1 MSAADLMDFSPE
13 VAEARAQKRPIVA
26 LESTIITHG
35 MPYPR
40 NVETAHM
47 VEDAVR
53 SFGAAPATIAVI
65 DGRFR
70 VGLERKE
77 IESLGQLSGGVV
89 KASRRDLAPVVARR
103 GSAGTTVAA
112 TMFVAELAGIE
123 IFATGGIGGVHRGA
137 VETFDVS
144 ADLVELSRTRVAV
157 VCAGAKS
164 ILDIEKTLEFLETQ
178 GVAIVGYR
186 CDEFPAFYA
195 RSSGFRLEHR
205 CDGLRDL
212 ARMIRCSEM
221 LAPAASDRQSGAR
234 GSGARRGDGR
244 GAHRGRG
251 GGGEGTGDR
260 QEGGDALPTE
270 AGRRADRRPKP
281 RSQYRADQEQRDPRR
296 TDRGGAGEDV
306 SGPSPVRL
314 PFPGIRDK
322 NREII
327 VFRGS
332 TGKNV

>member
-13 VAEARAQKRPIVA
+13 VAEARARGKPLVA

-40 NVETAHM
+40 NVETARM
-47 VEDAVR
+47 VEDGVR

-65 DGRFR
+65 NGRFR
-70 VGLERKE
+70 VGLKANE
-77 IESLGQLSGGVV
+77 IESLAQLTGGVV
-89 KASRRDLAPVVARR
+89 KASRRDLALVAARR

-112 TMFVAELAGIE
+112 TMFVAQLAGIE

-137 VETFDVS
+137 EETFDIS

-164 ILDIEKTLEFLETQ
+164 VLDIEKTLEFLETQ

-195 RSSGFRLEHR
+195 RSSGFKLEHR

-212 ARMIRCSEM
+212 ARIIR
-221 LAPAASDRQSGAR
+221 L
-234 GSGARRGDGR
+234 
-244 GAHRGRG
+244 
-251 GGGEGTGDR
+251 
-260 QEGGDALPTE
+260 
-270 AGRRADRRPKP
+270 
-281 RSQYRADQEQRDPRR
+281 QRDVGP
-296 TDRGGAGEDV
+296 GGLLIANPVPEDHALEEAV
-306 SGPSPVRL
+306 IEERIAEAVAEAKEQGVGKKEAT
-314 PFPGIRDK
+314 PFLLQRVVELTGGRSLETNVALIK
-322 NREII
+322 NNAILAAQTAVELAR
-327 VFRGS
+327 V
-332 TGKNV
+332 

>member
-13 VAEARAQKRPIVA
+13 VAEARAAKRPIVA

-40 NVETAHM
+40 NVETARM
-47 VEDAVR
+47 VEEAVR
-53 SFGAAPATIAVI
+53 SAGAVPATIAVI

-70 VGLERKE
+70 VGLERQE

-89 KASRRDLAPVVARR
+89 KASRRDLAPVAARH

-137 VETFDVS
+137 EETFDIS

-195 RSSGFRLEHR
+195 RSSGFRLDHR
-205 CDGLRDL
+205 CDGLR
-212 ARMIRCSEM
+212 IS
-221 LAPAASDRQSGAR
+221 PA
-234 GSGARRGDGR
+234 
-244 GAHRGRG
+244 
-251 GGGEGTGDR
+251 
-260 QEGGDALPTE
+260 
-270 AGRRADRRPKP
+270 
-281 RSQYRADQEQRDPRR
+281 
-296 TDRGGAGEDV
+296 
-306 SGPSPVRL
+306 
-314 PFPGIRDK
+314 
-322 NREII
+322 
-327 VFRGS
+327 
-332 TGKNV
+332 

>member
-13 VAEARAQKRPIVA
+13 IAEARAQRKPIVA

-40 NVETAHM
+40 NVETARS

-65 DGRFR
+65 DGRLR
-70 VGLERKE
+70 VGLAPKE
-77 IESLGQLSGGVV
+77 IESLGQLTGGVV

-137 VETFDVS
+137 EETFDIS

-164 ILDIEKTLEFLETQ
+164 ILDIQKTLEFLETQ
-178 GVAIVGYR
+178 GASIVGYR

-195 RSSGFRLEHR
+195 RSSGFKIEHR
-205 CDGLRDL
+205 CDGLHDL
-212 ARMIRCSEM
+212 ARMIRLQREVGPGGLLIANPAPEDQALEEAMIEERIAVAVAEAKEQGIGKKEATPFLLRRVAELTGGKSLEANIALIKNNAI
-221 LAPAASDRQSGAR
+221 LAAQTAVELAR
-234 GSGARRGDGR
+234 
-244 GAHRGRG
+244 
-251 GGGEGTGDR
+251 
-260 QEGGDALPTE
+260 
-270 AGRRADRRPKP
+270 
-281 RSQYRADQEQRDPRR
+281 
-296 TDRGGAGEDV
+296 
-306 SGPSPVRL
+306 
-314 PFPGIRDK
+314 I
-322 NREII
+322 
-327 VFRGS
+327 
-332 TGKNV
+332 